1 MYIRK
6 IRYATNTTETKPSSR
21 CNIPNFLGTLHV
33 QVVVVVDDLG
43 LFRPQPLRRTTPDA
57 KYLSMNVYCESC
69 LIFRDKTI
77 LGTQER
83 AG

>member
-21 CNIPNFLGTLHV
+21 CNRPNFLGTLHV
-33 QVVVVVDDLG
+33 QVAVVVDDLG

-57 KYLSMNVYCESC
+57 QISL
-69 LIFRDKTI
+69 D
-77 LGTQER
+77 ER
-83 AG
+83 IVKAV

>member
-6 IRYATNTTETKPSSR
+6 IKYATNTTETKPSSR

-57 KYLSMNVYCESC
+57 KYLSMNV
-69 LIFRDKTI
+69 L
-77 LGTQER
+77 
-83 AG
+83 